1 MTQNGI
7 FSVLIQL
14 LPAKQQLRKLIILS
28 VKVSQWN
35 R

>member
-7 FSVLIQL
+7 FNVPIKK
-14 LPAKQQLRKLIILS
+14 LPAKQQLRKLLILS

>member
-7 FSVLIQL
+7 FNVPIKQ
-14 LPAKQQLRKLIILS
+14 LPAKQQLRKLIVFS

>member
-7 FSVLIQL
+7 FNVLIKQ
-14 LPAKQQLRKLIILS
+14 LPAKQQFGKLIIFS